1 MHSAALCAAGKLC
14 RSFRCIMYG
23 CFWPSFWEI
32 LLRIFCV
39 FRSTHRQIVGVAV
52 RLNVF
57 LNAHDRKLKTYA
69 YSTNRHVK

>member
-1 MHSAALCAAGKLC
+1 
-14 RSFRCIMYG
+14 
-23 CFWPSFWEI
+23 
-32 LLRIFCV
+32 V